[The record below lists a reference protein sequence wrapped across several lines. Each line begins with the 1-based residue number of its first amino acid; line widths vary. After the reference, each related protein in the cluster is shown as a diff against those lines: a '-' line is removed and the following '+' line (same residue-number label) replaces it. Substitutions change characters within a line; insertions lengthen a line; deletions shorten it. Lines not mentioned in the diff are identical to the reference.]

1 MQVLNDEINLPFLLR
16 EELKAQGLSFENTQQ
31 KDLFKFT
38 QHRVIQYSI
47 EILKKYILQ

>member
-1 MQVLNDEINLPFLLR
+1 MDSNLDTIDLPFLLR
-16 EELKAQGLSFENTQQ
+16 DELKAQGLSFKLKKQ

-47 EILKKYILQ
+47 EILKKYIVE